1 MYGEQQTVPPQ
12 KTRDPKIHPFL
23 FLIGLAAVLVFCVY
37 FWTDWQKKSE
47 AKRLEEIVQSQD
59 IAQLI
64 TGNGYN
70 KKEFSED
77 LEKLKKIHSKEY
89 NLEKNIAETVQAFAE
104 IPDFEDDDVGLAIKG
119 ITVSS
124 GENGLEKWQL
134 TAQWATMRQ
143 KTAVLQ
149 VENPVMRHRISQ
161 STVLFENKSPN
172 SAVLLENDPDKVIIE
187 AKHGL
192 VYDNNTKV
200 LLRQDVLAKQNENY
214 IQGPVLSYN
223 SKEQLAVFPQQADFA
238 GNSIRG
244 NADVLTWNMQENKIL
259 GSGKVSVEW
268 TPEQTGKQE

>member
-1 MYGEQQTVPPQ
+1 MHGENSITPPQ
-12 KTRDPKIHPFL
+12 KAREQKIHPFL
-23 FLIGLAAVLVFCVY
+23 FLLGLAAVLVFCVY

-77 LEKLKKIHSKEY
+77 LERLKKIHSKEY
-89 NLEKNIAETVQAFAE
+89 NLEENIAQTVQAFAE

-161 STVLFENKSPN
+161 SNVLFENSSQG

-214 IQGPVLSYN
+214 IRGPVLSYN
-223 SKEQLAVFPQQADFA
+223 SKEQLAVFPQQANFA
-238 GNSIRG
+238 GNSLKG

-259 GSGKVSVEW
+259 GSGKVRVEW
-268 TPEQTGKQE
+268 TPEQTGKQ

>member
-1 MYGEQQTVPPQ
+1 MHGEKRITPPPKPREQ
-12 KTRDPKIHPFL
+12 KIHPFL
-23 FLIGLAAVLVFCVY
+23 FLLGLAAVLVFCVY

-89 NLEKNIAETVQAFAE
+89 NLEENIAQTVQAFAE
-104 IPDFEDDDVGLAIKG
+104 IPDFENDDVGLAIKG

-161 STVLFENKSPN
+161 STVLFENSSQN
-172 SAVLLENDPDKVIIE
+172 SAVLLENDPDKVVIE

-223 SKEQLAVFPQQADFA
+223 SKEQLAVFPQQANFA
-238 GNSIRG
+238 GNSLKG

-259 GSGKVSVEW
+259 GSGKVQVEW
-268 TPEQTGKQE
+268 TPEQTGKQ

>member
-1 MYGEQQTVPPQ
+1 MHGEKRITPLPKPREQ
-12 KTRDPKIHPFL
+12 KIHPFL
-23 FLIGLAAVLVFCVY
+23 FLLGLAAVLVFCVY

-89 NLEKNIAETVQAFAE
+89 NLEENIAQTVQAFAE

-161 STVLFENKSPN
+161 STVLFENSSQN
-172 SAVLLENDPDKVIIE
+172 SAVLLENDPDKVVIE

-223 SKEQLAVFPQQADFA
+223 SKEQLAVFPQQANFA
-238 GNSIRG
+238 GNSLKG

-259 GSGKVSVEW
+259 GSGKVQVEW
-268 TPEQTGKQE
+268 TPEQTGKQ

>member
-1 MYGEQQTVPPQ
+1 MHGEKSITPPQ
-12 KTRDPKIHPFL
+12 KPREQKIHPFL
-23 FLIGLAAVLVFCVY
+23 FLLGLAAVLVFCVY

-77 LEKLKKIHSKEY
+77 LERLKKIHSKEY
-89 NLEKNIAETVQAFAE
+89 NLEENIAQTVQAFAE

-161 STVLFENKSPN
+161 STVLFENSSQN
-172 SAVLLENDPDKVIIE
+172 SAVLLENDPDKVVIE

-223 SKEQLAVFPQQADFA
+223 SKEQLAVFPQQANFA
-238 GNSIRG
+238 GNSLKG

-259 GSGKVSVEW
+259 GSGKVQVEW
-268 TPEQTGKQE
+268 TPEQTGKQ

>member
-1 MYGEQQTVPPQ
+1 MHGENSITPPQ
-12 KTRDPKIHPFL
+12 KAREQKIHPFL
-23 FLIGLAAVLVFCVY
+23 FLLGLAAVLVFCVY

-70 KKEFSED
+70 KKEFSDD
-77 LEKLKKIHSKEY
+77 LERLKKIHSKEY
-89 NLEKNIAETVQAFAE
+89 NLEENIAQTVQAFAE

-124 GENGLEKWQL
+124 GEDGLEKWQL

-149 VENPVMRHRISQ
+149 VENPIMRHRISQ
-161 STVLFENKSPN
+161 SNVLFENSSQN

-200 LLRQDVLAKQNENY
+200 LLRQNVLAKQNENY

-223 SKEQLAVFPQQADFA
+223 SKEQLAVFPQQANFA
-238 GNSIRG
+238 GNSLKG

-259 GSGKVSVEW
+259 GSGKVRVEW
-268 TPEQTGKQE
+268 TPEQTGKQ

>member
-1 MYGEQQTVPPQ
+1 MHGENSITPPQ
-12 KTRDPKIHPFL
+12 KAREQKIHPFL
-23 FLIGLAAVLVFCVY
+23 FLLGLAAVFVFCVY

-77 LEKLKKIHSKEY
+77 LERLKKIHSKEY
-89 NLEKNIAETVQAFAE
+89 NLEENIAQTVQAFAE

-161 STVLFENKSPN
+161 SNVLFENSSQG

-187 AKHGL
+187 ARHGL

-214 IQGPVLSYN
+214 IRGPVLSYN
-223 SKEQLAVFPQQADFA
+223 SKEQLAVFPQQANFA
-238 GNSIRG
+238 GNSLKG

-259 GSGKVSVEW
+259 GSGKVRVEW
-268 TPEQTGKQE
+268 TPEQTGKQ

>member
-1 MYGEQQTVPPQ
+1 MHGENSITPPQ
-12 KTRDPKIHPFL
+12 KAREQKIHPFL
-23 FLIGLAAVLVFCVY
+23 FLLGLAAVLVFCVY

-77 LEKLKKIHSKEY
+77 LERLKKIHSKEY
-89 NLEKNIAETVQAFAE
+89 NLEENIAQTVQAFAE

-161 STVLFENKSPN
+161 SNVLFENS
-172 SAVLLENDPDKVIIE
+172 SQSGAVLLKNDPDKVIIE
-187 AKHGL
+187 ARHGL

-223 SKEQLAVFPQQADFA
+223 SKEQLAVFPQQANFA
-238 GNSIRG
+238 GNSLKG

-259 GSGKVSVEW
+259 GSGKVRVEW
-268 TPEQTGKQE
+268 TPEQTGKQ

>member
-1 MYGEQQTVPPQ
+1 MHGEKRIMPPQ
-12 KTRDPKIHPFL
+12 KPREQKIHPFL
-23 FLIGLAAVLVFCVY
+23 FLLGLAAVLVFCVY

-89 NLEKNIAETVQAFAE
+89 NLEENIAQTVQAFAE

-161 STVLFENKSPN
+161 STVLFENSSQN
-172 SAVLLENDPDKVIIE
+172 SAVLLENDPDKVVIE

-223 SKEQLAVFPQQADFA
+223 SKEQLAVFPQQANFA
-238 GNSIRG
+238 GNSLKG

-259 GSGKVSVEW
+259 GSGKVRVEW
-268 TPEQTGKQE
+268 TPEQTGKQ